1 MADERSISNDMPDTQ
16 AKGKRMS
23 RLTCTQ
29 CEGMLLD
36 AADGLLLPD
45 EQTHFD
51 LHIEEC
57 TGCTRLFADIRRGG
71 AWMEMLKEAPPVP
84 PQGLVDR
91 ILARTSGDPET
102 SANVLAQAAHA
113 ASLFGHSQAKVLPFH
128 VPAHL
133 QQPRTR
139 VQRMMHTVMQP
150 RFAMTAA
157 MAFFSIALTMNI
169 AGVRLSALHA
179 SNLKPSNVKKSF
191 WAANGRVVRYYD
203 NLRVVYELE
212 SRVHEMQREN
222 DTEPA
227 PQRGVMSTPPNDSQP
242 ARQTPSGSPHSSAP
256 QPDRKAPSTP
266 SQSRDYVPRVLQVDQ
281 NLENATAP
289 KMGQEGAQ
297 A

>member
-1 MADERSISNDMPDTQ
+1 
-16 AKGKRMS
+16 MS

-36 AADGLLLPD
+36 AADGLLLHD

-51 LHIEEC
+51 LHLAEC
-57 TGCTRLFADIRRGG
+57 PACSKLFADVRRGS
-71 AWMEMLKEAPPVP
+71 AWMELLKEAPPVP

-91 ILARTSGDPET
+91 ILARTSGDPEV
-102 SANVLAQAAHA
+102 SASVHAQAAHA
-113 ASLFGHSQAKVLPFH
+113 ASLFGNSQAKVLPFR

-139 VQRMMHTVMQP
+139 VQRMVHTVMQP

-169 AGVRLSALHA
+169 AGVRLGSLRA
-179 SNLKPSNVKKSF
+179 SDLKPTNVKKSF

-212 SRVHEMQREN
+212 SRVREMQREN
-222 DTEPA
+222 DTEQA
-227 PQRGVMSTPPNDSQP
+227 PQRGVMSTPENESQP
-242 ARQTPSGSPHSSAP
+242 SRQAPSGSPHSSAP
-256 QPDRKAPSTP
+256 RLHRERPAVPY
-266 SQSRDYVPRVLQVDQ
+266 QSSGNSPRLLEINASLQDASVPEITHKGVQV
-281 NLENATAP
+281 
-289 KMGQEGAQ
+289 
-297 A
+297 